1 MENKNNKKEYW
12 IKITMEDYGLI
23 LKAYFLAVLY
33 LTTQYPLP
41 KRGRDSDWKK
51 EKREERKE
59 KPAADAKQNE
69 KTKEEQEK
77 QEKQEKGFADS
88 ANKLNKINN

>member
-51 EKREERKE
+51 EKREENFKKAE
-59 KPAADAKQNE
+59 EFNESQNR
-69 KTKEEQEK
+69 
-77 QEKQEKGFADS
+77 F
-88 ANKLNKINN
+88 LNTCRETMKDVMV